1 MATVIDSIAGAD
13 GRTVELTVEP
23 GEIAL
28 VVRSPDHERPERVV
42 LSWDEFDQATDKLRA
57 WRGLVGR
64 PNPTPS
70 AEARKGC
77 DEIAAFVAALG
88 PDGPNRPE

>member
-1 MATVIDSIAGAD
+1 MATVIDSIAGAE
-13 GRTVELTVEP
+13 GRTVELIVEP

-42 LSWDEFDQATDKLRA
+42 LSWDEFDEATDKLRA

-64 PNPTPS
+64 PVPARS
-70 AEARKGC
+70 ADRSDGC
-77 DEIAAFVAALG
+77 DEIAAFVAALA
-88 PDGPNRPE
+88 PERPE

>member
-1 MATVIDSIAGAD
+1 MATVIDSIAGAE
-13 GRTVELTVEP
+13 GRTVELTIEP

-42 LSWDEFDQATDKLRA
+42 LTWDEFDDATDRLRA

-64 PNPTPS
+64 PTQQPKREP
-70 AEARKGC
+70 C
-77 DEIAAFVAALG
+77 DEIAAFVAALA
-88 PDGPNRPE
+88 PNRPE

>member
-1 MATVIDSIAGAD
+1 MATVIDSIAGAE

-42 LSWDEFDQATDKLRA
+42 LSWDEFDEATDKLRA

-64 PNPTPS
+64 PAP
-70 AEARKGC
+70 ARVTGPC
-77 DEIAAFVAALG
+77 DEIAAFVAAFA
-88 PDGPNRPE
+88 PKSAD

>member
-1 MATVIDSIAGAD
+1 MATVIDSIAGAE
-13 GRTVELTVEP
+13 GRTVELTIEP

-42 LSWDEFDQATDKLRA
+42 LSWDEFDDATDRLRA

-64 PNPTPS
+64 ADLQPAQES
-70 AEARKGC
+70 C
-77 DEIAAFVAALG
+77 DEIAAFVAALA
-88 PDGPNRPE
+88 PNRPE

>member
-42 LSWDEFDQATDKLRA
+42 LSWAEFDEATDKLRA
-57 WRGLVGR
+57 WRGLVGKPKPDR
-64 PNPTPS
+64 LTGTG
-70 AEARKGC
+70 EGC
-77 DEIAAFVAALG
+77 DEIASFVAALG

>member
-1 MATVIDSIAGAD
+1 MATVIDCIAGAD

-28 VVRSPDHERPERVV
+28 VVRSPDHERPERIV
-42 LSWDEFDQATDKLRA
+42 LSWDEFDEATDRLRA

-64 PNPTPS
+64 PAPARS
-70 AEARKGC
+70 ADRSGGC
-77 DEIAAFVAALG
+77 DEITAFVAALAPKG
-88 PDGPNRPE
+88 AD